1 MKFYIFRLRTL
12 SRLPLTQ
19 EKKLAYRW
27 CDNANN
33 TLWKTLSPLVFNMN
47 TWKTSPV
54 SLSLT
59 QVYPQAEPVWEVP
72 TTSSNYGDHRP
83 CFLKID
89 ILHSFAI
96 SRPTMEDDKENVNF
110 DVSGEQVNMFTTP

>member
-1 MKFYIFRLRTL
+1 M
-12 SRLPLTQ
+12 
-19 EKKLAYRW
+19 ENVA
-27 CDNANN
+27 
-33 TLWKTLSPLVFNMN
+33 PLVFNMN

-59 QVYPQAEPVWEVP
+59 QVYPQAEPVWQVP
-72 TTSSNYGDHRP
+72 TTSSSYGDHRP

-96 SRPTMEDDKENVNF
+96 SRPTMEDDKENVNV